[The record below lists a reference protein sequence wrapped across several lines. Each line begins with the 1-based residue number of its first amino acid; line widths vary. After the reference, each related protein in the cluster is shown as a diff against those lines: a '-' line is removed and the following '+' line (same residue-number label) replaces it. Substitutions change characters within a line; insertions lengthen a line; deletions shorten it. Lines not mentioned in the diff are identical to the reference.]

1 MSEKSLLELLDADL
15 LPDDSTVYP
24 ELVSFFSESSD
35 YVSFFNLV
43 QPRVRRLFD
52 DPFEDRPY
60 PLPLIFSE
68 VPWGGFFRD
77 GIFGW

>member
-35 YVSFFNLV
+35 RSLM

-60 PLPLIFSE
+60 PIPLIFSE
-68 VPWGGFFRD
+68 LPWGGFFRD
-77 GIFGW
+77 GIIL